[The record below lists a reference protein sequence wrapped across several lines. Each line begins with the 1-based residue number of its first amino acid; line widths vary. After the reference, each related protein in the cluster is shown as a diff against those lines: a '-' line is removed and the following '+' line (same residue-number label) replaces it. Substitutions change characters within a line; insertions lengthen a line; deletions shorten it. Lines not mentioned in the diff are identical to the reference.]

1 MQGGGYAEAVQPR
14 HCDNGDVIQNQFFVL
29 TGWESWAVA
38 SKRMV
43 DDLYTLL
50 CSSIGPAL
58 TDVYTAAT
66 R

>member
-38 SKRMV
+38 SKRMMGRFV
-43 DDLYTLL
+43 HN
-50 CSSIGPAL
+50 IMQQN
-58 TDVYTAAT
+58 V
-66 R
+66 